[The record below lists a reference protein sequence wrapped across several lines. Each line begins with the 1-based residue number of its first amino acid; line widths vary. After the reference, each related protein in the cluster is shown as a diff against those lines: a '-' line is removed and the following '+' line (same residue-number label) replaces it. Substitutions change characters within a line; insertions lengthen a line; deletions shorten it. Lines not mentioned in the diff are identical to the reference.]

1 MRTDEFSTLLDR
13 LLPDALDPV
22 LSRVL
27 GRSVPRLE
35 AESRYRVA
43 AAGRFSGHLV
53 GDLLTQARNR
63 VLDGALVLMEA
74 DVVRVLYFVQGR
86 VAGANSN
93 VLFERLGRILG
104 QAGVLSQADADSIV
118 EEEETHG
125 LGAAAA
131 RLPVDVVEWGLER
144 RIREITSSLY
154 FMPQAHYVLVEGLPN
169 LDPLPTFLLSPL
181 QLAMEGLRRYDEW
194 RNRPQGG
201 GGDEKR
207 SEAPAEEADA
217 SSTVPKPAPL
227 PPSADPPKPT
237 RLLRET
243 PV

>member
-22 LSRVL
+22 LTRVL
-27 GRSVPRLE
+27 GRSIPRLE
-35 AESRYRVA
+35 AENRFRVA

-86 VAGANSN
+86 VAGAHSN

-104 QAGVLSQADADSIV
+104 QAEVLSAADADSIV
-118 EEEETHG
+118 EEEETRG
-125 LGAAAA
+125 LAAAAA

-154 FMPQAHYVLVEGLPN
+154 FMPQAHYVLVEGLPD
-169 LDPLPTFLLSPL
+169 LKPLPTFLLSPL

-201 GGDEKR
+201 EKKEE
-207 SEAPAEEADA
+207 EAAEEEEA
-217 SSTVPKPAPL
+217 STVPKPTPL
-227 PPSADPPKPT
+227 PPPPVDAPKPS
-237 RLLRET
+237 RILRET